1 MVRAEFDQLLLQH
14 ADASG
19 AHVFDQTRVTEL
31 VFDAPQPSQRPPPP
45 SSLPLIGGLLRPLLN
60 RKVST
65 GSPSLRSVAEE
76 SSNPDAAMA
85 TKAADTRADTA
96 ASLGRPFKAL
106 YETANGGKGEIEFD
120 YLVDASGRAGL
131 MSTKFVHSRTRVA
144 YSRLM
149 CV

>member
-85 TKAADTRADTA
+85 TNAADAV